1 MALAPANQPEV
12 IRAAQKDEY
21 YRVNLR
27 SAAGGALHSLAG
39 AKKWLEWRKE
49 IELLADVAYFTLT
62 TFSGYQTLGEEYVN
76 VIQVDPSKSRV
87 PSWLR
92 RAALVGL
99 HTLAPYVLE
108 KALVHLEHELQ
119 VEGEGTRHSQSG
131 LVPGIRG
138 RSAVRRWLHRHVRHL
153 TETQKK
159 VLLRVVYVFKQS
171 VICLHRLHLAVFY
184 MNGVFYHL
192 AKRLTGVTY
201 LRWGRSRCPLEL
213 WGSGDGILDA
223 PAAVGGRPD
232 LWLHSEATGPEGV
245 EASPQPLPPQEP
257 GRGEVCGQELHVHPV
272 PGGAPASHGHALRSP
287 LLLGV
292 HHRVVQHQDGMSPLP
307 RKVSS
312 AETDLPATL
321 SLVLANPAQRAT
333 EEKEKALKN
342 YVFIN
347 GPKAE
352 FILIYPES

>member
-201 LRWGRSRCPLEL
+201 LRVRSFAGDDHGVRWSYGVLGMVSLMHLLLSVGVQIYGFTQRQQARKEWKLHRSLSRRKSLAEEKSAGRSSMCTLCLEE
-213 WGSGDGILDA
+213 
-223 PAAVGGRPD
+223 R
-232 LWLHSEATGPEGV
+232 
-245 EASPQPLPPQEP
+245 
-257 GRGEVCGQELHVHPV
+257 
-272 PGGAPASHGHALRSP
+272 
-287 LLLGV
+287 
-292 HHRVVQHQDGMSPLP
+292 
-307 RKVSS
+307 
-312 AETDLPATL
+312 
-321 SLVLANPAQRAT
+321 QRAT
-333 EEKEKALKN
+333 ATPCGHLFCWECITEWCNTKTECPLCREKFHPQK
-342 YVFIN
+342 
-347 GPKAE
+347 
-352 FILIYPES
+352 LIYLRHYR